1 LIEPIPIGGNSLMH
15 CEPAYHFYH
24 FPAFATGWHVAVAEQ
39 EINPTF
45 AE

>member
-15 CEPAYHFYH
+15 CEPAYH